1 MKVPFGVMSLL
12 VVLPACTP
20 YPVSVGPSSSGVEPE
35 GPAANPTSV
44 TTPPAQQVPPARQPQ
59 TRPARAQSVP
69 SPVNASLI
77 RIDLRALEDEIFA
90 TVNRERARVGSAPLT
105 PVAAMNRTARRYA
118 LELAE
123 RREVEHA
130 STTPGRRTFR
140 DRIEAEGTRAKL
152 AGENLAMLT
161 ASPELLARQVVDAW
175 LRSPGHSKNLLDSV
189 FTRSGLGAWLGPD
202 GVWYV
207 VQVFAS
213 PT

>member
-12 VVLPACTP
+12 VVLPACTTTP

-35 GPAANPTSV
+35 RPSANPTSE
-44 TTPPAQQVPPARQPQ
+44 TARQPRASPVQ
-59 TRPARAQSVP
+59 EPTSARSVP
-69 SPVNASLI
+69 PPVNASLI
-77 RIDLRALEDEIFA
+77 RIDLGALEEEIFA

-123 RREVEHA
+123 RGEVEHA

-140 DRIEAEGTRAKL
+140 DRIEAEGTRAEL

-161 ASPELLARQVVDAW
+161 ASAELLAQQVVDAW
-175 LRSPGHSKNLLDSV
+175 LRSPGHSENLLDSV

-207 VQVFAS
+207 VQVFAT